1 MKLRKTIGI
10 LFIIS
15 QIVMIIYAKFVPE
28 RFFCWAPFDEHTY
41 LDIDVEVNGELLTK
55 EQVEQRY
62 RYKSLGW
69 EPRSINNVFSIIK
82 QYESTY
88 GKEDNASVKV
98 KYSTNGNEEQIWYF
112 NQ

>member
-15 QIVMIIYAKFVPE
+15 QIVLIIYAKFVPE

-41 LDIDVEVNGELLTK
+41 LDVDVEVNGEFLTK
-55 EQVEQRY
+55 KQIEQRY
-62 RYKSLGW
+62 RCKALGW
-69 EPRSINNVFSIIK
+69 EPRSINNIFSIIR

-88 GKEDNASVKV
+88 GKEDNA
-98 KYSTNGNEEQIWYF
+98 
-112 NQ
+112 

>member
-15 QIVMIIYAKFVPE
+15 QIVLIIYAKFVPE

-41 LDIDVEVNGELLTK
+41 LDIDVEVNGKLLTK
-55 EQVEQRY
+55 KEIAKRY
-62 RYKSLGW
+62 RYKSKGW
-69 EPRSINNVFSIIK
+69 EPRSINNVFSIIR

-98 KYSTNGNEEQIWYF
+98 KYATNGNEERIWYF

>member
-15 QIVMIIYAKFVPE
+15 QIVLIIYAKFVPE

-41 LDIDVEVNGELLTK
+41 LDVDVEVNGEFLTK
-55 EQVEQRY
+55 KQIEQRY
-62 RYKSLGW
+62 HYKALGW
-69 EPRSINNVFSIIK
+69 EPRSINNVFSIIR

-88 GKEDNASVKV
+88 GKEDNAQVKV
-98 KYSTNGNEEQIWYF
+98 KCSTNGNEERIWYL
-112 NQ
+112 NH